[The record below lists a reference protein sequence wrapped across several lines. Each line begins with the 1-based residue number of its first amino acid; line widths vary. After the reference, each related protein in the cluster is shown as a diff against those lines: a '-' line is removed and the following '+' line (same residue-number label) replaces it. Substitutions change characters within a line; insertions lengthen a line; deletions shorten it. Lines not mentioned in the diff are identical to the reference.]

1 MKLFGQ
7 KTVVLFL
14 GVNMEDMRES
24 LGEVITEKVLQNRY
38 LEVDDSRSA
47 VNSVLI
53 ELIETYEAVPR
64 QRNSVLTVIPT
75 VLYEVCTLVF
85 IT

>member
-1 MKLFGQ
+1 MKRFDQ

-14 GVNMEDMRES
+14 GVNREDMRKS

-38 LEVDDSRSA
+38 LEVDGSRSA

-64 QRNSVLTVIPT
+64 QRNNVLTVIPT
-75 VLYEVCTLVF
+75 VLYEVGTLVF